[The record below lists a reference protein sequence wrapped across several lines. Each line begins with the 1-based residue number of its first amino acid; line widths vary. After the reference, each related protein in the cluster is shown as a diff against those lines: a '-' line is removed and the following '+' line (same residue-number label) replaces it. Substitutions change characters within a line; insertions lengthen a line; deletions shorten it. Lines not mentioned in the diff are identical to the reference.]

1 MKYEIK
7 KSARPDSCWIEFK
20 TKQTNYS
27 INSDA
32 YLKSNAT
39 FVLDFIYHK

>member
-1 MKYEIK
+1 MFFGNLRTQIVI
-7 KSARPDSCWIEFK
+7 ATAFK